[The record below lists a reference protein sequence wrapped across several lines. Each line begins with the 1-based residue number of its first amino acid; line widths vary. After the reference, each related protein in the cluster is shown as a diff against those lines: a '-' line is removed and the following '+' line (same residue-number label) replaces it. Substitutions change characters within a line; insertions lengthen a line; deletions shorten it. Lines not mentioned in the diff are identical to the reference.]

1 MSQIRYFV
9 LNLRERWT
17 IRRDTR
23 RIGAF
28 ADQDQAVMTALEL
41 AAIDRVR
48 GHAVEVLM
56 QETDGRWTPAPHGRP
71 QA

>member
-9 LNLRERWT
+9 LPVRERWT
-17 IRRDTR
+17 IRRSQR

-28 ADQDQAVMTALEL
+28 AEPEQAIVTALEL

-48 GHAVEVLM
+48 GHVVEVLK
-56 QETDGRWTPAPHGRP
+56 QDNDGRWGRCSLGPA
-71 QA
+71 